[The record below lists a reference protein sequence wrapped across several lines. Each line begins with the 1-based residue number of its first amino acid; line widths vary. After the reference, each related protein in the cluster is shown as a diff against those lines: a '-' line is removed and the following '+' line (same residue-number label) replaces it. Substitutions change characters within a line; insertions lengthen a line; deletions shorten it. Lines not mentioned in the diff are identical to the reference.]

1 MAVSGLSQKGMV
13 INMPA
18 DVMKRPDGSA
28 RGRGAGAASVNRL
41 SKLTHG
47 WNALF
52 LAFLLIGTLLVLV
65 PLILIVVVS
74 FSSEKSIA
82 YRGFSYLPSE
92 WTLTAYE
99 YLFKT
104 GDQLLQSYLVT
115 ILYTAT
121 GTLISLVC
129 MTMFSYVITQRQF
142 FFRKALTWFLFF
154 TMLFSG
160 GLIPYYILVV
170 RYLAI
175 HNSIWIFLLS
185 NTVSAYYVIIL
196 RTFIRSTIPE
206 SLIESARIDG
216 AGHFAIFI
224 KIVLPLFKAGIATVG
239 LFNIVSRWNDWFVG
253 MLYVENP
260 KLIPLQTMLIKLQA
274 TIDFIKNNAAIAGT
288 PDGIALLQTIPDQSM
303 RMACTLIV
311 ILPVI
316 FAYPFFQ
323 RYFISGM
330 TLGSIKE

>member
-1 MAVSGLSQKGMV
+1 MSEQTLRKPSEPERGKGLE
-13 INMPA
+13 
-18 DVMKRPDGSA
+18 
-28 RGRGAGAASVNRL
+28 AASGNRL
-41 SKLTHG
+41 SMLTHG

-52 LAFLLIGTLLVLV
+52 LAILLLGTLLVLV
-65 PLILIVVVS
+65 PLILIFIIS

-82 YRGFSYLPSE
+82 YNGFSYFPSE
-92 WTLTAYE
+92 WSLKAYE
-99 YLFKT
+99 YLFRT

-115 ILYTAT
+115 ILYTVS

-142 FFRKALTWFLFF
+142 YFRKGLTWYLFF

-160 GLIPYYILVV
+160 GLVPFYILVV
-170 RYLAI
+170 RYLHI
-175 HNSIWIFLLS
+175 NNSIWIFLLT

-196 RTFIRSTIPE
+196 RTFIRTTIPE

-216 AGHFAIFI
+216 AGHFAIFV

-239 LFNIVSRWNDWFVG
+239 LFNVVTRWNDWFVG

-274 TIDFIKNNAAIAGT
+274 TIDFIKNNAAVAGT

-303 RMACTLIV
+303 RMACTIIV
-311 ILPVI
+311 ILPII

-323 RYFISGM
+323 KYFVSGM